1 MIQEGEPRYA
11 SKEWIE
17 NLSRV
22 ASMSDGHMTL
32 AAHLCGVRVNEV
44 LDGNDDFVATLYD
57 LGFRRVQINATA
69 VNGVD
74 TSNLAGSVLQLATI
88 IRKHPNLEFILQK
101 KEESKPLWE
110 GLLSNGNVGLCGPL
124 EC

>member
-32 AAHLCGVRVNEV
+32 AAHLCGARVNEV
-44 LDGNDDFVATLYD
+44 LDG
-57 LGFRRVQINATA
+57 GFRRIQINATA

-74 TSNLAGSVLQLATI
+74 TSNFAG
-88 IRKHPNLEFILQK
+88 P
-101 KEESKPLWE
+101 
-110 GLLSNGNVGLCGPL
+110 
-124 EC
+124 